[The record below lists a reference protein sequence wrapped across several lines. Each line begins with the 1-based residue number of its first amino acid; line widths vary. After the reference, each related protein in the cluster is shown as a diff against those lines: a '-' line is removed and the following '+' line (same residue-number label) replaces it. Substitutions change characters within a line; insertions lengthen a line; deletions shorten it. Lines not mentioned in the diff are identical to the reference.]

1 MEHFFFHRMEFIVG
15 ILFFYYIRLLHIF
28 CLLWPFNIYPS
39 LISTEKKKLI
49 HLLCDFMHLKF
60 ILKPKNKK
68 IAQFM
73 RWWGLYKNHIDIHK
87 ETEK

>member
-39 LISTEKKKLI
+39 LISTEKKNTYSSAVRFHAFKI
-49 HLLCDFMHLKF
+49 H
-60 ILKPKNKK
+60 I
-68 IAQFM
+68 
-73 RWWGLYKNHIDIHK
+73 
-87 ETEK
+87 ETQK